1 MGFNCHKRSSLDEKN
16 VDSSDTTLHGS
27 QSREAETL
35 LSSVSCR
42 VCRQNAS
49 LAGAMHS
56 ALMRNETRS
65 LRNVQR

>member
-27 QSREAETL
+27 QSHEAETL

-42 VCRQNAS
+42 VCR
-49 LAGAMHS
+49 
-56 ALMRNETRS
+56 
-65 LRNVQR
+65 